1 MVTRP
6 VVLKP
11 KKREPAS
18 LDPVVRVE
26 AARGLAAGMESA
38 LDSLVNGIG
47 LRDWDGDGLKEHS
60 AERSRMWLTDYATN
74 LALEF
79 TLPEPVKLSA
89 IEIWNFNVP
98 WQTTNGVRQLDIAVS
113 ADGKNWQT
121 VAQYARIAEAEGTD
135 DYDEPT
141 LVRLDGVTVQKV
153 RLENIVPISSGPKV
167 GLSEVVFREQPGERA
182 LPLQPE
188 DGTTAVPANI
198 VSLAWVPVTNAS
210 LYRVYL
216 GTNATALR
224 LVCTTNTSRA
234 QVRDLARNMTYFWRV
249 DTVPTA
255 GRIIRGR
262 TGKFTTAGLVAWWQF
277 DKLDGTNV
285 IDASG
290 HGHTARVHGAPQ
302 IAEGPTS
309 ATNALEFDGFK
320 TFAECPDTPAFDF
333 GEGITVAF
341 WAKLRKRNQP
351 NGYLVAKPGAWSVVR
366 RGDDARLVFY
376 LGGVTRTDGVALS
389 LVSKRAIDDGEW
401 HHVVGT
407 YDGQKAE
414 LYIDGTLDSVAAA
427 RGLIVTSPEP
437 VFMGKKMGRS
447 RPGFSGWIADVR
459 IYSCGLTER
468 EVLGL
473 CGMAKR

>member
-1 MVTRP
+1 MLTRP

-11 KKREPAS
+11 KKREPS
-18 LDPVVRVE
+18 SIDPVVRVE
-26 AARGLAAGMESA
+26 SVRLTTGDAGPSLSA
-38 LDSLVNGIG
+38 LANGIG

-60 AERSRMWLTDYATN
+60 AQRSRMWLTDFATN

-79 TLPEPVKLSA
+79 TLPELVKLSA

-98 WQTTNGVRQLDIAVS
+98 WETTNGVHKLDVAVS

-121 VAQYARIAEAEGTD
+121 VAENARIAEAEGTD

-141 LVRLDGVTVQKV
+141 LVQLEGVTAQKV
-153 RLENIVPISSGPKV
+153 RLQNIMPIGLGGKI

-188 DGTTAVPANI
+188 DGARAVPANI
-198 VSLAWVPVTNAS
+198 VSLAWTPVTNAS

-216 GTNATALR
+216 GTNATVLR
-224 LVCTTNTSRA
+224 LVCTTNAPRAGVQDLSR
-234 QVRDLARNMTYFWRV
+234 NTTYFWRV

-262 TGKFTTAGLVAWWQF
+262 TGKFTTAGLVACWQF

-285 IDASG
+285 ADASG

-302 IAEGPTS
+302 IAEGHTG

-333 GEGITVAF
+333 GEGITIAF
-341 WAKLRKRNQP
+341 WAKLRQRNQP
-351 NGYLVAKPGAWSVVR
+351 NVYLVAKPGGWSVAW
-366 RGDDARLVFY
+366 RGDDGRLVFY
-376 LGGVTRTDGVALS
+376 LGGVTRTDGGACS

-427 RGLIVTSPEP
+427 RGVIGTSPEP
-437 VFMGKKMGRS
+437 VWIGKKMGRS
-447 RPGFSGWIADVR
+447 RANFSGWIADVR
-459 IYSCGLTER
+459 IHSCGLTEQ
-468 EVLGL
+468 EVLAL
-473 CGMAKR
+473 YGMAKR